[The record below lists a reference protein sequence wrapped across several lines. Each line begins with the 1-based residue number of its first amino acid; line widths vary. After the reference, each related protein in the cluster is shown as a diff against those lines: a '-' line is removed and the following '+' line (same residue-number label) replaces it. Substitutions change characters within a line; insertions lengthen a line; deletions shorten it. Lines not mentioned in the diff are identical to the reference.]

1 MPRAARAALPAIPS
15 ISDRRGAR
23 RLRRLG
29 AATVLV
35 LLATMLG
42 AVASPAQAL
51 EIRSFSKV
59 FSTNTNGDILIA
71 ANTLMTCSTTSGAN
85 AGSCAAAR
93 DATSGSSKNNDFN
106 SQFVDVDSDATTF
119 NSSSA
124 TLTIPAGGTVLY
136 ALLVWGGKVGA
147 AAAPNAD
154 PALRGAARLTLPDG
168 TVVPVSTTQVDE
180 RASDHAYQ
188 AALDVTDTVAAGGS
202 GVYTMANVQ
211 SSSGGTDQY
220 AGWSLVVAVS
230 DPSAPA
236 RNLTVFTGYGVVAN
250 GDPLPTFTV
259 SGFLTPPS
267 GPVHTTLGAVTWEG
281 DLGYNGDTF
290 RLDSYDVTDARN
302 PADNVFNSSITVDGV
317 DAAGRNPSY
326 ANNLGMDADLY
337 TIPESSSLPNGAT
350 SADITLTTTSET
362 YYPGVVTF
370 ATDLYDPKLLGNK
383 TVAEVGDTSGGT
395 ILPGDTLRYTV
406 PVENIGLDTASGST
420 FFDAIPTGTTY
431 VPGSLTVDGAPM
443 TDAAGDDL
451 GEYGVSGGNGHVVA
465 YLGAGATATSGG
477 DIPVTSG
484 STQHTVVFDVTV
496 DATVTDGQKLV
507 NAAALT
513 YQGLTTRA
521 SSSSATNAVISPV
534 VGTAPVPGNEPPV
547 AAPHILSFTPAPGA
561 RDVDIAVLDG
571 ASDPDDPV
579 ASLHVVAVTDPA
591 GGTVTVNPDGTVT
604 YAPRDDVAGRD
615 VFTYTIEDPAGNRMT
630 AMVQVE
636 VSNTAPDAV
645 DDAVTLPANQAST
658 VDVLTNDT
666 DANGDALAV
675 RSVSAASAQGGTATL
690 VGGVV
695 TYTPPTGFRGTDTFT
710 YVVEDSRGGTD
721 TATVT
726 VTVANNPPVAT
737 DDPYGTTVAAPVAVA
752 VLGNDSDLDG
762 DTLTA
767 AVASGP
773 SHGTVSLAADGTG
786 TYTPTAGYT
795 GTDSFTYTV
804 SDGHGGTD
812 TATVTIT
819 VNGAPVAADDS
830 AGTPGGTAATVTV
843 LTNDSDPNDDTL
855 TVTSA
860 TDPTHGSA
868 VVNADGSIT
877 YTPDAGWAGPDT
889 FDYTL
894 SDGSLTDSATVTVTV
909 ANQDPVA
916 VDDTGSTPVN
926 TALVGVDVLSNDSDP
941 NVTAGVPGQALSVT
955 AASADHGAA
964 VTVAGD
970 GTLSVTPAAGYS
982 GPVTVTYTVSDGVG
996 GTATGTLVVTVANG
1010 VPSAA
1015 ADSASTS
1022 TDTSVLV
1029 DVLANDTDP
1038 NPADTLALVPASL
1051 TDPQDS
1057 GATTRGSVAIEGGE
1071 VRYTP
1076 PAGFAGQ
1083 VAFDYTVT
1091 DGTATATATVTV
1103 TVANAA
1109 PTAVDDATTTP
1120 TDTPVTTDVL
1130 GNDTD
1135 PNIPGTAQALAVMA
1149 AGADH
1154 GASVALEP
1162 DGSLTVTP
1170 AAGFAGDVTVTYT
1183 VADGAGGTDTGTL
1196 TVTVLD
1202 AAPVAVHDAVSTPY
1216 LTTVD
1221 VPVLANDTD
1230 ANGDPLSVVGGSLGT
1245 PKDAHGAVRGTV
1257 TVSGDVVTYTPPA
1270 GFSGPVTFTY
1280 RVTDGV
1286 ATSTAT
1292 VTVVV
1297 GNAPPVA
1304 SDDVVSVVGDQPIRI
1319 RVVDNDSDPD
1329 GGTLTLAAVTQP
1341 ARGGT
1346 VAIVDDGL
1354 VVTPDPGYS
1363 GTLSFSYT
1371 LADEVGG
1378 TSTATVTVQVSAATA
1393 APGSLAATGTDPR
1406 GLLALAAGLV
1416 LAGVALMAAR
1426 WRSRR
1431 V

>member
-1 MPRAARAALPAIPS
+1 MLAL
-15 ISDRRGAR
+15 
-23 RLRRLG
+23 
-29 AATVLV
+29 V
-35 LLATMLG
+35 ATMLG
-42 AVASPAQAL
+42 AVVSPAQAL

-85 AGSCAAAR
+85 ASTCAAAR
-93 DATSGSSKNNDFN
+93 DATSGSSKNNDYN
-106 SQFVDVDSDATTF
+106 SQFVDIDSDATTF

-147 AAAPNAD
+147 TATTNAD
-154 PALRGAARLTLPDG
+154 PALRGTARLTLPDG

-180 RASDHAYQ
+180 RSSDHAYQ
-188 AALDVTDTVAAGGS
+188 ATLDVTDTIAAGGS

-211 SSSGGTDQY
+211 SSSGSTDQY

-267 GPVHTTLGAVTWEG
+267 GPVQTTLGAVTWEG

-290 RLDSYDVTDARN
+290 RLNSYNVTDARN
-302 PADNVFNSSITVDGV
+302 PADNIFNSSITVGGV

-326 ANNLGMDADLY
+326 ANNLGLDADLY
-337 TIPESSSLPNGAT
+337 TIPDANSLPNSAT
-350 SADITLTTTSET
+350 SATITLTTSSET

-395 ILPGDTLRYTV
+395 IVPGDRLRYTV
-406 PVENIGLDTASGST
+406 PVENIGLDTSSDST

-431 VPGSLTVDGAPM
+431 VPGSLTVDGAAM
-443 TDAAGDDL
+443 TDVAGDDL
-451 GEYGVSGGNGHVVA
+451 GEYGVSGGNGHVIA

-513 YQGLTTRA
+513 YQGLTTQA

-579 ASLHVVAVTDPA
+579 SSLQVVAVTDPA

-604 YAPRDDVAGRD
+604 YAPRDDFAGRD

-658 VDVLTNDT
+658 LDVLTNDT
-666 DANGDALAV
+666 DANGDAIAV
-675 RSVSAASAQGGTATL
+675 RSVAAASTQGGTVAL

-695 TYTPPTGFRGTDTFT
+695 TYTPPAGFRGTDTFT
-710 YVVEDSRGGTD
+710 YTVEDTRGGSD

-737 DDPYGTTVAAPVAVA
+737 DDSYGTTVVAPVAVA

-762 DTLTA
+762 DTLSA

-773 SHGTVSLAADGTG
+773 SHGTLSLAANGTG
-786 TYTPTAGYT
+786 TYTPAAGYV

-819 VNGAPVAADDS
+819 VNGAPVATDDS
-830 AGTPGGTAATVTV
+830 ASTAGDTAVAVTV
-843 LTNDSDPNDDTL
+843 LTNDSDPNGDTL
-855 TVTSA
+855 TVTSV
-860 TDPTHGSA
+860 TDPAHGSA
-868 VVNADGSIT
+868 VVAADGSIT
-877 YTPDAGWAGPDT
+877 YTPDPGWAGSDT
-889 FDYTL
+889 FDYTV
-894 SDGSLTDSATVTVTV
+894 SDGSLTDTATVTVTV
-909 ANQDPVA
+909 ANQAPVA
-916 VDDTGSTPVN
+916 VDDTASTPVN
-926 TALVGVDVLSNDSDP
+926 TALVGADVLSNDSDP
-941 NVTAGVPGQALSVT
+941 NVTAGVPGQALSVST
-955 AASADHGAA
+955 ASADHGAT
-964 VTVAGD
+964 VTIAGD
-970 GTLSVTPAAGYS
+970 GTLTVTPAAGYS
-982 GPVTVTYTVSDGVG
+982 GTVTVTYTLSDGAG
-996 GTATGTLVVTVANG
+996 GTDTGTLVVTVANG

-1015 ADSASTS
+1015 ADSATTP

-1038 NPADTLALVPASL
+1038 NPTDTLTLVPGSL
-1051 TDPQDS
+1051 TAPVDA
-1057 GATTRGSVAIEGGE
+1057 GATTRGTVAIESGE

-1076 PAGFAGQ
+1076 PAGFSGQ
-1083 VAFDYTVT
+1083 VSFDYTVT

-1109 PTAVDDATTTP
+1109 PTAVDDAATTP

-1135 PNIPGTAQALAVMA
+1135 PNIPGTAQVLAVTA
-1149 AGADH
+1149 ASADH
-1154 GASVALEP
+1154 GASVVVEA

-1170 AAGFAGDVTVTYT
+1170 AAGYAGDVTVTYT
-1183 VADGAGGTDTGTL
+1183 VSDGAGGTDTGTL
-1196 TVTVLD
+1196 TVTVLN
-1202 AAPVAVHDAVSTPY
+1202 AAPVAVDDSAATAYLAPVDIAV
-1216 LTTVD
+1216 LG
-1221 VPVLANDTD
+1221 NDTD
-1230 ANGDPLSVVGGSLGT
+1230 ANGDPLSVVGGSLT
-1245 PKDAHGAVRGTV
+1245 APTDAHGAVRGTV
-1257 TVSGDVVTYTPPA
+1257 TVSGGVVTYTPPA
-1270 GFSGPVTFTY
+1270 GFSGPVTFRY
-1280 RVTDGV
+1280 QVTDGV

-1304 SDDVVSVVGDQPIRI
+1304 TPDTVGAVAGTPLRIPVVA
-1319 RVVDNDSDPD
+1319 NDTDPD
-1329 GGTLTLAAVTQP
+1329 GGALTLVAVTQP

-1346 VAIVDDGL
+1346 VAIVGGEL
-1354 VVTPDPGYS
+1354 VLTPEPGFS

-1371 LADEVGG
+1371 LSDGQGG
-1378 TSTATVTVQVSAATA
+1378 TSTATVTVQVSAAT
-1393 APGSLAATGTDPR
+1393 GSLAATGSDPR
-1406 GLLALAAGLV
+1406 GLLGLAAGLM
-1416 LAGVALMAAR
+1416 LAGAVLMASR
-1426 WRSRR
+1426 WRLRR